1 MKINCGQKIQ
11 FKIKSKNSVEK
22 FWSFEKIVLRTQKSK
37 LFWIVCYL
45 SALLDSLLLSFH
57 TFLTNPSP
65 LVRYIIRGQMSIEFV
80 DQLWNKKENIVLSEL
95 ETPHNVRF
103 FTTAARWAV
112 VVIESKSFLLDCLLD
127 CLLAWFAHCFL

>member
-1 MKINCGQKIQ
+1 MNCGQKIQ
-11 FKIKSKNSVEK
+11 FKIKSKNSVKK

-112 VVIESKSFLLDCLLD
+112 VVIESKS
-127 CLLAWFAHCFL
+127 